1 MIRRLAAILAFCL
14 LLAAPPAQ
22 ADPADID
29 AAARGVVRIVI
40 VEREGNSVI
49 AISHGTGFAV
59 TAERIV
65 TNSHLIEEVLENPDL
80 YIGIVPSDGNEAVF
94 GRIVSV
100 SPRNDLALIA
110 TIKPLRLPPLTIAGN
125 PATDSGAVIAVGY
138 PMNVDRAQGL
148 AMADIFRSQ
157 PPVKASGALAGRRPS
172 REFDTL
178 LHTAPIARGNS
189 GGPLLDACG
198 RVVGVNSFGAESGG
212 ADAEFYFAISTR
224 ELLPFLRANGIAP
237 QINAQPCR
245 SLADLDAEERAR
257 AEAEASAAQTKARAE
272 EEALARRRD
281 EARREIDFAIL
292 AERENGMALALL
304 LAMIALGA
312 GGFAW
317 LEHDGGDR
325 RKAKARAGIALAALV
340 AAAAAWFLRPPYSE
354 GDDRLQD
361 LLREEMS
368 ADEAGAIPTTEPSG
382 ALVCTLQPER
392 SRVTGAASETV
403 PFDWSDDGC
412 VNGRTQYGLEGGTW
426 SRVFVPNTEANVSV
440 NRFDPATGEY
450 RMERY
455 LLGREEMDL
464 VRKARGEYQT
474 PACNSGRAAAQEL
487 GAKQA
492 AVISLLPAQ
501 PNERLVYRCT
511 TGGKTES
518 TPGR

>member
-1 MIRRLAAILAFCL
+1 MIRPLAA
-14 LLAAPPAQ
+14 LLACLALLAPWTTSAE
-22 ADPADID
+22 PADID

-59 TAERIV
+59 TPERIV
-65 TNSHLIEEVLENPDL
+65 TNSHVVEEALEDPDL
-80 YIGIVPSDGNEAVF
+80 FIGIVPPEGDEAVY
-94 GRIVSV
+94 GRIVAV

-110 TIKPLRLPPLTIAGN
+110 TTKPMRLPPLTIAGN
-125 PATDSGAVIAVGY
+125 PETDSGPVVAVGY

-148 AMADIFRSQ
+148 AMADIFHAQ
-157 PPVKASGALAGRRPS
+157 PPVKANGSLAGRRPS
-172 REFDTL
+172 RQFDTL

-212 ADAEFYFAISTR
+212 ADAEFFFAISTR
-224 ELLPFLRANGIAP
+224 ELLPFLRANDIAP
-237 QINAQPCR
+237 QINALPCR

-257 AEAEASAAQTKARAE
+257 AEDQAGAAQVQARAE
-272 EEALARRRD
+272 EEALAKRRE

-292 AERENGMALALL
+292 DERENGMALALL
-304 LAMIALGA
+304 LVVIALGA
-312 GGFAW
+312 GGFGW
-317 LEHDGGDR
+317 LAREEDDR
-325 RKAKARAGIALAALV
+325 RKAKIAGGIALAALV
-340 AAAAAWFLRPPYSE
+340 AAGAAWLIRPPFSE
-354 GDDRLQD
+354 ADDRLQD

-368 ADEAGAIPTTEPSG
+368 ADETGVLPTPPQAGAQ
-382 ALVCTLQPER
+382 VCTFVPDR

-412 VNGRTQYGLEGGTW
+412 VNGRTQYGVEGGAW
-426 SRVFVPNTEANVSV
+426 SRVFVPNTESNVSV

-455 LLGREEMDL
+455 LLGHDEMQR
-464 VRKARGEYQT
+464 VRAARGEYEA
-474 PACNSGRAAAQEL
+474 PACGAGAEAVRDL
-487 GAKQA
+487 GARQA

-501 PNERLVYRCT
+501 PNERLVYRCAV
-511 TGGKTES
+511 GE
-518 TPGR
+518 